1 MYIIRTGKVI
11 ERLLIL
17 HNELSMQRDKQN
29 SHVRHI
35 QVDPDLLILDVLIA
49 IFGHRKGKALWK
61 EHLTGI

>member
-17 HNELSMQRDKQN
+17 HNELSMQRDKQHM
-29 SHVRHI
+29 HVRHI